1 MPRLFVAVPLP
12 AELKRRLGQLQQ
24 QLKSSGFALR
34 LPRPESLHVT
44 LAFLGDRPVES
55 LEQLRAAVLSVGR
68 SHGAFS
74 CDCAGLGAFPSR
86 HRSRVLWAGFEDP
99 LPWHDLHGRLSTA
112 LGEDVG
118 RFHPHV
124 TLARVRGRPCDASAL
139 IQRWQQE
146 TWGRIRVDRVILYR
160 SELQPGGAIHTP
172 LAQAL
177 LMGPVT
183 E

>member
-12 AELKRRLGQLQQ
+12 VELKGRLAQVQQ
-24 QLKSSGFALR
+24 QLKTAGPALR

-44 LAFLGDRPVES
+44 LAFLGDRPAES

-74 CDCAGLGAFPSR
+74 CDCTGLGAFPTGR
-86 HRSRVLWAGFEDP
+86 RARVLWAGFDNP
-99 LPWHDLHGRLSTA
+99 LLWNDLHRGLVTA

-124 TLARVRGRPCDASAL
+124 TLARVRGRPCDVSAL
-139 IQRWQQE
+139 IQRRQRE
-146 TWGRIRVDRVILYR
+146 TWGRIRVDRVILYQ
-160 SELQPGGAIHTP
+160 SELRPGGAVHTP
-172 LAQAL
+172 LVQSRL
-177 LMGPVT
+177 TGPAAG
-183 E
+183 